1 MRKALDSRLL
11 MLITVA
17 IPTFLS
23 GALTELSY
31 AQDNAPC
38 FQSLNNNTT
47 QTTNAS
53 NSESQRDDVLS
64 RSSTWLNKWTDSATD
79 PDGQIRTEGK
89 QISSEEEELHEQK
102 IESKKRIL
110 LVDDEP
116 DSCMLYQIV
125 LEDAGYECKPYTDS
139 VKALQEFRSDYYGL
153 ILLDIK
159 MPVLNGFELC
169 EKIREVDKTVNV
181 IFITAGEDYYEQL
194 RTQSYPDL
202 INDTNIKY
210 VHKPIANNE
219 LLRLV
224 TTLYQ

>member
-1 MRKALDSRLL
+1 

-17 IPTFLS
+17 ISTFLS

-31 AQDNAPC
+31 APS
-38 FQSLNNNTT
+38 FQSLDNNTT

-53 NSESQRDDVLS
+53 NSESKRHDVLS
-64 RSSTWLNKWTDSATD
+64 RSSMWLHKWTDSATD
-79 PDGQIRTEGK
+79 PDVLISAEGK
-89 QISSEEEELHEQK
+89 QISSEEEKLHKQK
-102 IESKKRIL
+102 TKISKRIL

-116 DSCMLYQIV
+116 DTCMVYRIV
-125 LEDAGYECKPYTDS
+125 LEDAAYECKSYTNS
-139 VKALQEFRSDYYGL
+139 IKALQEFRSDYYGL

-169 EKIREVDKTVNV
+169 EKIREVDKTVKV

-194 RTQSYPDL
+194 RTRSHPDS

-210 VHKPIANNE
+210 VHKPIANDE
-219 LLRLV
+219 LLGLVV